1 MKKVVSIV
9 LAFILVWICVFSAAA
24 SEETD
29 IGQKIQYDENG
40 DGTYG
45 IWERIKQLV
54 DPFTVGDANNDGS
67 VTLADYSMV
76 KDYIATGERRDS
88 IDQQADVN
96 FDGEYDA
103 FDLFMIDKWIT
114 LGAQTT
120 YNN

>member
-24 SEETD
+24 TETEV
-29 IGQKIQYDENG
+29 GQKIQYDENG
-40 DGTYG
+40 DGSYS
-45 IWERIKQLV
+45 IWERIKQWA
-54 DPFTVGDANNDGS
+54 DPYTVGDANNDGS
-67 VTLADYSMV
+67 VTLADYTMV
-76 KDYIATGERRDS
+76 KNYVSTGEGRDS

-120 YNN
+120 YYN